1 MTEMGAPELSATP
14 TMLTN
19 RATERVRP
27 HDHTWMEQTALF
39 TACAML
45 AFGVLALGSVQ
56 EWAICVLECGAA
68 LLFALWAGY
77 QIALGRISLNNT
89 ALIPAL
95 VLLSLPILQLATGRT
110 AYFYA
115 TRDQLLQWLG
125 YGGFFLAASEF
136 SGSSSLRRR
145 LAIGIAAFGAI
156 YAIFA
161 IIQSFIAP
169 PDLLYGFVKTHGTGF
184 GSYTNRNHYAGLMEM
199 LLPFGLVVSFSSS
212 VPGPL
217 RLLSSFSSLVM
228 LASIFVS
235 GSRGGMVASITAVI
249 VFAFF
254 YWRSK
259 RTNAA
264 MRTIMIAAV
273 LSSIFVGAF
282 SYERIQSRSVVEAT
296 DAIRLQI
303 VRDSVRLLEAHP
315 ILGSGLG
322 TFTAVYPEV
331 RTFPTNLFVNAAHN
345 DYVQLTVETGFVGM
359 LSALGFLYLVFRNAL
374 RTIHRKN
381 RGWASAVSLA
391 AMVGCVALLVHS
403 LFDFNLEIPANA
415 ATFAFLAGLASA
427 RLDRDSIYS
436 QERHNQVHSAQG

>member
-1 MTEMGAPELSATP
+1 MTDMGAPELSATANI
-14 TMLTN
+14 LTSGATG
-19 RATERVRP
+19 RARP
-27 HDHTWMEQTALF
+27 YDHSWMESTALF

-68 LLFALWAGY
+68 LLFALWAGW
-77 QIALGRISLNNT
+77 QIALGRICLNNK

-95 VLLSLPILQLATGRT
+95 VLLFVPILQLATGRT

-115 TRDQLLQWLG
+115 THDQLLQWLA
-125 YGGFFLAASEF
+125 YGGLFLAASEF
-136 SGSSSLRRR
+136 SGSSARRR
-145 LAIGIAAFGAI
+145 HLAIGIAAFGAI
-156 YAIFA
+156 YALFA
-161 IIQSFIAP
+161 TIQSFIAP

-212 VPGPL
+212 VSGPL
-217 RLLSSFSSLVM
+217 RFLSSFGSLVM

-235 GSRGGMVASITAVI
+235 GSRGGMVASIIAVI
-249 VFAFF
+249 VFVSF
-254 YWRSK
+254 YWRYR
-259 RTNAA
+259 RTSAE

-273 LSSIFVGAF
+273 LSSIFVGVF
-282 SYERIQSRSVVEAT
+282 SHERVESRSVVEAT
-296 DAIRLQI
+296 DAIRLEI
-303 VRDSVRLLEAHP
+303 LRDSVRLVAAHP
-315 ILGSGLG
+315 LLGSGLG
-322 TFTAVYPEV
+322 TFTAVYPQV

-345 DYVQLTVETGFVGM
+345 DYVQLTVETGLAGM
-359 LSALGFLYLVFRNAL
+359 LSALGFLYLVFGSAL

-381 RGWASAVSLA
+381 RGWGSAVSLA

-427 RLDRDSIYS
+427 RPRRESTYGKR
-436 QERHNQVHSAQG
+436 RHEQVNTLQG